1 MKPKED
7 TWGWMLAV
15 DFFFAGM
22 GGGMLLIT
30 GLAELFLGEGRTSL
44 LGNFIA
50 PLFIAVGAGLLI
62 LELGRPFQAWR
73 VFLNPKAILTIGAW
87 SMLMAIGF
95 GLVYASFGIEALPW
109 SGWIVARKITAVLV
123 AVFGLVVAT
132 YPGILLGRHK
142 SRPFWTGPGMMAL
155 FLISSLAT
163 GSAAQLLCGLILPPA
178 QIEIVKGLPF
188 LTAGLLGFQLILWLG
203 YVWMK
208 KTGTTSREAEA
219 VQSWI
224 NGDVSAEFWGVFLFA
239 GSLLPIVLMLIR
251 GDVSHLI
258 GGILVLL
265 AGFWMRIMVVR
276 AGQFRTWLPSEE
288 RYRER
293 LPHGDEAF
301 LKAWLRD

>member
-15 DFFFAGM
+15 DFFFGGM
-22 GGGMLLIT
+22 GGAMLVLI

-44 LGNFIA
+44 LGNFVA
-50 PLFIAVGAGLLI
+50 PLLIAVGAGLLI

-87 SMLMAIGF
+87 NMLLAIGF
-95 GLVYASFGIEALPW
+95 GLVYASFGIESLPW
-109 SGWIVARKITAVLV
+109 SGWIVVRKIAAALS
-123 AVFGLVVAT
+123 AIFGLVVAT

-163 GSAAQLLCGLILPPA
+163 GTAAHLLCGLVLPRDQA
-178 QIEIVKGLPF
+178 GVIHGLPF

-219 VQSWI
+219 IQPWV
-224 NGDVSAEFWGVFLFA
+224 NGDVSIGFWGGFLFA
-239 GSLLPIVLMLIR
+239 GTLLPIVLLLLPA
-251 GDVSHLI
+251 DFSQLV
-258 GGILVLL
+258 GGAFVLL
-265 AGFWMRIMVVR
+265 GGLWMRVMVVR
-276 AGQFRTWLPSEE
+276 AGHARTWLPGEE
-288 RYRER
+288 RYRAR
-293 LPHGDEAF
+293 LPRGDEAF
-301 LKAWLRD
+301 LKAWLKD